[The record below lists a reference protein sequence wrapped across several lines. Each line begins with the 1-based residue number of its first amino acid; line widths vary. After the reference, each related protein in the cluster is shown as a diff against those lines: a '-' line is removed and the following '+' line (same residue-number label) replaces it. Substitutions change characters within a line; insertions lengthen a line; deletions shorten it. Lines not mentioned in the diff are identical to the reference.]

1 MFDETLRFLCVG
13 DIVGKIGRSCLENNI
28 KALKKEYQ
36 AHSVIVNVEN
46 AAAGFGLTESIYKG
60 FCSLPIDAMTSG
72 NHIYDRRDILECIDD
87 FERLARPV
95 NFPPS
100 QPGKGVV
107 YYTCQSVEV
116 AVINAIG
123 RIFMSP
129 SDCPFRCVEALLEDV
144 YSRARIVFLDF
155 HAETTSE
162 KMAMAYFLD
171 GNVSGVFG
179 THTHVQTADEK
190 ILNKGTAFIT
200 DLGMVGAYDSI
211 IGMKKDE
218 IVQKF
223 IDQLPARFE
232 PPSSGVCL
240 FNAVL
245 IDVNIKTAKATDI
258 KRISRCFD
266 VN

>member
-1 MFDETLRFLCVG
+1 MLSALLAAALWVNLATILNAPVSTTHS
-13 DIVGKIGRSCLENNI
+13 IVGGVLGAGI
-28 KALKKEYQ
+28 
-36 AHSVIVNVEN
+36 
-46 AAAGFGLTESIYKG
+46 AAAGFGLTESIYKR

-87 FERLARPV
+87 FEGLARPV
-95 NFPPS
+95 NFPLN

-107 YYTCQSVEV
+107 YFTYQSIEI

-123 RIFMSP
+123 RVFMGL
-129 SDCPFRCVEALLEDV
+129 SDCPFRCVDRLLDEV
-144 YSRARIVFLDF
+144 RSRAKIVFLDF

-162 KMAMAYFLD
+162 KMAMACFLD
-171 GNVSGVFG
+171 GKVSGVFG

-190 ILNKGTAFIT
+190 ILEKGTAFIT

-223 IDQLPARFE
+223 IDQLPVRFE
-232 PPSSGVCL
+232 PPSSGLCL
-240 FNAVL
+240 FNAIL
-245 IDVNIKTAKATDI
+245 IDVNVKTAKATSI
-258 KRISRCFD
+258 QRISKCFD
-266 VN
+266 VK